1 MAGVAELVDQAVGT
15 PPGPQLS
22 ALLNR
27 LPWRTIPNSRLVEVV
42 QARSRQ
48 RAHEEAE
55 WLAGVVEVAHTVAL
69 AELGADRAESVARAG
84 EAFEWASH
92 EIAAALTWTPT
103 AADRE
108 LGFAVGLV
116 ERLPLVYAAL
126 HRGEID
132 RGKARV
138 FVEYLDPAHG
148 EVGEEQSRRLCER
161 FLPAAPGLT
170 TRQLGDRI
178 YRALHAIDP
187 HYRRRRYRRAVQE
200 RGIALYLDPATGTAT
215 LVGTGLPAD
224 EAAAAAARLDRLAE
238 AARRAGHPGTRR
250 RISADL
256 FLGMLN
262 GAFHGLT
269 ENEII
274 QRLLSTSRPE
284 DLPDDDTPA
293 ADTDDTPAAGEADT
307 TAAAGNGTTTAP
319 TTTAADGAAAADAA
333 DSDADADVADAGADS
348 GAGADADSD
357 SGADADSDS
366 GADADSDSGA
376 DADSGAGAGVADAD
390 ADSGAGAD
398 VADSDSGAGA
408 DDADA
413 DADPASTDA
422 AEAAPAEAVAL
433 AGAGAADSSA
443 GTSAGTGAD
452 KTAGTTAT
460 EASATENP
468 GTGAAGGVAAAGSA
482 AAAAGTTAPAPAGTA
497 AAVGAAAPPVPARP
511 PRPRPV
517 AGRGRTGA
525 PGIGSAPARVSRSAS
540 GWRPSPGSTTG
551 PARSPGSGRSARTS
565 PVTPSPPSAAGRP
578 GGSSSWTTPATC
590 CWPEC
595 CAADPAPAPTPAPP
609 PVAACGGRA
618 RIGCGAGRS
627 RST

>member
-1 MAGVAELVDQAVGT
+1 MAGVAELVDQAVST

-108 LGFAVGLV
+108 LGFALGLV

-200 RGIALYLDPATGTAT
+200 RGVALYLDPATGTAT
-215 LVGTGLPAD
+215 LVGTGSTRGRGGRRGRAPGPPGPGRQTGRAPRDAPAD
-224 EAAAAAARLDRLAE
+224 QRGPVPGDAQRRLPRTDRERDHPAAAE
-238 AARRAGHPGTRR
+238 H
-250 RISADL
+250 
-256 FLGMLN
+256 
-262 GAFHGLT
+262 
-269 ENEII
+269 
-274 QRLLSTSRPE
+274 
-284 DLPDDDTPA
+284 LPPR
-293 ADTDDTPAAGEADT
+293 
-307 TAAAGNGTTTAP
+307 
-319 TTTAADGAAAADAA
+319 
-333 DSDADADVADAGADS
+333 
-348 GAGADADSD
+348 
-357 SGADADSDS
+357 
-366 GADADSDSGA
+366 
-376 DADSGAGAGVADAD
+376 
-390 ADSGAGAD
+390 
-398 VADSDSGAGA
+398 
-408 DDADA
+408 
-413 DADPASTDA
+413 
-422 AEAAPAEAVAL
+422 
-433 AGAGAADSSA
+433 
-443 GTSAGTGAD
+443 
-452 KTAGTTAT
+452 
-460 EASATENP
+460 
-468 GTGAAGGVAAAGSA
+468 
-482 AAAAGTTAPAPAGTA
+482 
-497 AAVGAAAPPVPARP
+497 RP
-511 PRPRPV
+511 PRRRHPRRR
-517 AGRGRTGA
+517 RGRH
-525 PGIGSAPARVSRSAS
+525 RHRRQRHVR
-540 GWRPSPGSTTG
+540 RFHHD
-551 PARSPGSGRSARTS
+551 R
-565 PVTPSPPSAAGRP
+565 
-578 GGSSSWTTPATC
+578 C
-590 CWPEC
+590 
-595 CAADPAPAPTPAPP
+595 
-609 PVAACGGRA
+609 
-618 RIGCGAGRS
+618 
-627 RST
+627 